1 MFFNFTKK
9 KLFIFSCEI
18 MIKNGN
24 TNFCKKYSVKWFWS
38 KFKKCVKLLNRI
50 FAFMSVSFSFVL
62 TYTIIYLPTF
72 GMGCKLQ
79 IFETKKKSS
88 LLLKTDA
95 KKKVWGKKFQLGV
108 LLLMLILYFALKNSN
123 RKNLIFSTLFLH
135 LYQENHFRSTT
146 CSKSIVPCNCIKI
159 TYI

>member
-1 MFFNFTKK
+1 
-9 KLFIFSCEI
+9 
-18 MIKNGN
+18 
-24 TNFCKKYSVKWFWS
+24 
-38 KFKKCVKLLNRI
+38 
-50 FAFMSVSFSFVL
+50 MSVSFSFVL

-95 KKKVWGKKFQLGV
+95 NKSLGKKISV
-108 LLLMLILYFALKNSN
+108 RSFAFNVDP
-123 RKNLIFSTLFLH
+123 IFCFEKFKPQKFDFLFLH

>member
-1 MFFNFTKK
+1 M
-9 KLFIFSCEI
+9 
-18 MIKNGN
+18 
-24 TNFCKKYSVKWFWS
+24 
-38 KFKKCVKLLNRI
+38 

-95 KKKVWGKKFQLGV
+95 NKSLGKKISVGSFAFNVDPIFCFEKFKTQKFDF
-108 LLLMLILYFALKNSN
+108 LYSLSPFVPG
-123 RKNLIFSTLFLH
+123 
-135 LYQENHFRSTT
+135 
-146 CSKSIVPCNCIKI
+146 KSL
-159 TYI
+159 